1 LRSVLRQTIFIY
13 CLAVRFVG
21 LAGPAGTD
29 PLLTSLSVSFRKS
42 GFPETQANF
51 AQCADAGAGSALK
64 NKSAS
69 ARATM
74 VVLHGSGG
82 AGNLQSLLESVSL
95 SACRNQFRMAALAAP
110 NKKRNWPFES
120 ATGEGQDKFLLE
132 FLREDL
138 PAHFNLSRAQKRE
151 PLMLVGVSAGATF
164 LMGDFYPR
172 HASQFKG
179 LALALCGGAWP
190 NYPRIVGVKTLDV
203 RFPLFVQ
210 IGKSDFL
217 LEQVKAGLTRYA
229 EMGLPVRASF
239 TDAAGHCAFDFNQAI
254 DAVIKSSNFFSET
267 RR

>member
-1 LRSVLRQTIFIY
+1 MRFSLRLTVFIFCLIFSV
-13 CLAVRFVG
+13 AG
-21 LAGPAGTD
+21 LAAPAGTD
-29 PLLTSLSVSFRKS
+29 PIQNSHSVSLKKP
-42 GFPETQANF
+42 GFPETQALF
-51 AQCADAGAGSALK
+51 AQCRNSGAVSDGGDKPAV
-64 NKSAS
+64 

-74 VVLHGSGG
+74 LVLHGSGG
-82 AGNLQSLLESVSL
+82 AGNLHGLLDSVSK
-95 SACRNQFRMAALAAP
+95 SACRHQFRMAALAAP

-120 ATGEGQDKFLLE
+120 AAGEGQDRFLLE

-138 PAHFNLSRAQKRE
+138 PAHYKLSRSQRRE
-151 PLMLVGVSAGATF
+151 PLMLVGISAGATF

-172 HASQFKG
+172 HANQFKG
-179 LALALCGGAWP
+179 VALALCGGAWP
-190 NYPRIVGVKTLDV
+190 NHPQIVGVKSLDA

-217 LEQVKAGLTRYA
+217 FEQVKAGLSRYA

-254 DAVIKSSNFFSET
+254 EEVIKSSHFFSET

>member
-1 LRSVLRQTIFIY
+1 MPFASRWIFVIFCFTVSV
-13 CLAVRFVG
+13 VG
-21 LAGPAGTD
+21 LAAGAGTD
-29 PLLTSLSVSFRKS
+29 PHLNSKSVSLKKS
-42 GFPETQANF
+42 GFPAAQALF
-51 AQCADAGAGSALK
+51 AECAAGGSAVK
-64 NKSAS
+64 NKPAVS
-69 ARATM
+69 RATM

-82 AGNLQSLLESVSL
+82 AGNLSSLLKSVSI
-95 SACRNQFRMAALAAP
+95 SACRNRFRMAALAAP

-120 ATGEGQDKFLLE
+120 TAGEGQDRFLVE
-132 FLREDL
+132 FLRDVL
-138 PAHFNLSRAQKRE
+138 PAHFNLSRSQRHE
-151 PLMLVGVSAGATF
+151 PLMLIGVSAGATF

-190 NYPRIVGVKTLDV
+190 NYDRIVGVKTLDAG
-203 RFPLFVQ
+203 FPLFVQ

-217 LEQVKAGLTRYA
+217 FEQVKAGLTRYA

-254 DAVIKSSNFFSET
+254 DAALKSTNFFSET